1 MKTKRRKALFKEL
14 REEAKRINA
23 WEALELI
30 QQAQTA
36 FDCAMDVITVKT
48 FKKQS
53 RKLDRVV
60 ARICKILPQ
69 SHSTIRLEIERR
81 KYQARKDRAIW
92 EYQVYD
98 DDVDEFGEIESSFCW
113 CADDD

>member
-1 MKTKRRKALFKEL
+1 MKNKRRKALFKEL

-36 FDCAMDVITVKT
+36 FDCAEDAFSDKT
-48 FKKQS
+48 IKKQA
-53 RKLDRVV
+53 RKIDRTV
-60 ARICKILPQ
+60 AKIRKILPK
-69 SHSTIRLEIERR
+69 SSATEKLESERR
-81 KYQARKDRAIW
+81 LFQSLKDSPAG
-92 EYQVYD
+92 D
-98 DDVDEFGEIESSFCW
+98 DTNVIEPGFCW